1 MGRLLYGSAVGLFAV
16 ASFSN
21 VALAQG
27 AAQSPSATSSQ
38 TASFVPSAPAG
49 LSSCF
54 SVYKFGSITSSFTPS
69 SPEYAQ
75 DVTASF
81 TGTIHNQNAYPIDD
95 ATLYIK
101 IFNDRTGGQKNINGP
116 DVVASFPAVTH
127 FTLRAGETKNVS
139 FTWHVPPDAVPG
151 LYEAAAYVASSDR
164 FELSGL
170 TFTDDITGSMTRFTV
185 VGQDSGAIRFDK
197 SSVTV
202 AGTPFYFAAFPP
214 TVSSST
220 VDVPISAAVV
230 NTQPVAATATINWKL
245 YWWDALQQSHL
256 VSQSTQSVTLPPN
269 ATTTVTY
276 VAKDTKHDAYY
287 LVGTLTDQYGSSSI
301 IGVRYGY
308 YGAVDDTRLNFVGI
322 SAYPAHAG
330 QGEAIACIHSTG
342 GTDVPD
348 TTVTVTARTD
358 NALFPFLS
366 RTIAHASWTGTIGG
380 DIYALTAPFKGSSS
394 SFTVT
399 AKLYRGNSLVDTVT
413 LPYDCKNLNVPCGS
427 SESDILLLALLLIAL
442 ITVGVLVTRWRV
454 RRHKDPIYG

>member
-1 MGRLLYGSAVGLFAV
+1 MAASSSPTSVSA
-16 ASFSN
+16 
-21 VALAQG
+21 
-27 AAQSPSATSSQ
+27 
-38 TASFVPSAPAG
+38 PSAPPG

-75 DVTASF
+75 DATASF

-101 IFNDRTGGQKNINGP
+101 IFDDRTGGQKNINGP
-116 DVVASFPAVTH
+116 DVVGWFPAVAH
-127 FTLRAGETKNVS
+127 FTLRAGETKNVT
-139 FTWHVPPDAVPG
+139 FTWLVPPDAQPG

-170 TFTDDITGSMTRFTV
+170 TFTDDITGSMTRFAV
-185 VGQDSGAIRFDK
+185 VGQDAGAVRFDK

-220 VDVPISAAVV
+220 VQVPISANVV
-230 NTQPVAATATINWKL
+230 NTQAATVSATITWKL

-256 VSQSTQSVTLPPN
+256 VSQSTQQVILPAN

-276 VAKDTKHDAYY
+276 VAKDTAHDAYY

-308 YGAVDDTRLNFVGI
+308 YGAVDDTRFNFVGI
-322 SAYPAHAG
+322 SAYPAQAG
-330 QGEAIACIHSTG
+330 QGEVIACIHSTA
-342 GTDVPD
+342 GTDVPG

-358 NALFPFLS
+358 NALFPFLN
-366 RTIAHASWTGTIGG
+366 RTIAQASWTGTIGG
-380 DIYALTAPFKGSSS
+380 DIYALTAPFKGSAS
-394 SFTVT
+394 SFIVT
-399 AKLYRGNSLVDTVT
+399 AKLYRGSTLVDTVS
-413 LPYDCKNLNVPCGS
+413 LPYDCKALDTSCGS
-427 SESDILLLALLLIAL
+427 GPFSQAELIALGVLLLAVIGFMV
-442 ITVGVLVTRWRV
+442 IRYSHKNRRV
-454 RRHKDPIYG
+454 QTFDL